1 MALLGGG
8 RLVVHSESPALR
20 KEVLAIL
27 SIALRS
33 PAGQQTD
40 RALRQSGRANSD
52 DLAADAIRAVM
63 EKPGRSGSVQA
74 IPSADADAAAA
85 IAALSARQRLALV
98 LHHGLHWP
106 PARIGRALG
115 VDDGTDVVVEA
126 EQAVVES
133 LRPRLAWE
141 IDHQLRTIEVGASS
155 DRKRRLVKGTALL
168 VVGVSAILIFL
179 AITQANIQ
187 RPDLIQLRPGGLL
200 RADSQGEVTRL
211 IEEQVSVAKVTPD
224 NEILYQFSG
233 GPGVAGGSIWYSP
246 GPGQRAGQLIGK
258 TGGALGWVEAD
269 FLPAGLETTHRQAIA
284 IIAERSG
291 NSTSGTTTH
300 SVVIIDPATRAIA
313 PVATLGT
320 STGSDEASTG
330 GLKPVFASYGGDR
343 FLVWMMDAVAAESLP
358 SDDVSDCGQWLMFT
372 LAGDPLPAQGPTPS
386 CARSGLSVSVPT
398 LDRSGSR
405 LMWLETDGTIDPA
418 NPPREGW
425 LSSQT
430 TVLKVLE
437 FASGRQF
444 SIELASIDQ
453 PTFWAQF
460 TMFSQETGTLSIDS
474 EGDVIVV
481 SIGFWNPDVA
491 VHNYTTYLVDLVG
504 ERVETSASDGLV
516 TFGH

>member
-1 MALLGGG
+1 
-8 RLVVHSESPALR
+8 
-20 KEVLAIL
+20 VLAIL
-27 SIALRS
+27 AIALRS
-33 PAGQQTD
+33 PASQPVD
-40 RALRQSGRANSD
+40 RALRRAGRSSSD
-52 DLAADAIRAVM
+52 DLAADAIRGVM
-63 EKPGRSGSVQA
+63 ERPGRVRGELA
-74 IPSADADAAAA
+74 MPTADADAAASL
-85 IAALSARQRLALV
+85 AALSARHRLALV

-115 VDDGTDVVVEA
+115 VDDGSRVVSDAEEA
-126 EQAVVES
+126 VDES

-141 IDHQLRTIEVGASS
+141 IDHQLRTIEVETSS
-155 DRKRRLVKGTALL
+155 DRKRRLIKGSALL

-179 AITQANIQ
+179 SITQANIK

-200 RADSQGEVTRL
+200 RADAQGQVTRL

-246 GPGQRAGQLIGK
+246 GPAQRAGQLIGK

-269 FLPAGLETTHRQAIA
+269 FLPAGFDPTHRHAIA
-284 IIAERSG
+284 IVAERSG
-291 NSTSGTTTH
+291 NSASATTTH
-300 SVVIIDPATRAIA
+300 SVIIVDPATRAIT
-313 PVATLGT
+313 PVVTLGT
-320 STGSDEASTG
+320 SIGSDEASTG
-330 GLKPVFASYGGDR
+330 GFKPVFASYGGDR
-343 FLVWMMDAVAAESLP
+343 VLVWVMDAVAAESLP
-358 SDDVSDCGQWLMFT
+358 SDDVTDCGQWLMFT
-372 LAGDPLPAQGPTPS
+372 LTGDPLPAPGPDPS
-386 CARSGLSVSVPT
+386 CARNGLSTSVPT

-405 LMWLETDGTIDPA
+405 LMWLETTGTIDPA

-430 TVLKVLE
+430 TVLRVLE
-437 FASGRQF
+437 FASRRQF

-474 EGDVIVV
+474 EGDVVVV

-491 VHNYTTYLVDLVG
+491 VYNYTTYLVDLVG
-504 ERVETSASDGLV
+504 ERVETSASDGPV

>member
-1 MALLGGG
+1 M
-8 RLVVHSESPALR
+8 HSESPSLR

-27 SIALRS
+27 AIALRS
-33 PAGQQTD
+33 PASQPTD
-40 RALRQSGRANSD
+40 RALRQAGRASSD
-52 DLAADAIRAVM
+52 DLAADAIRGVM
-63 EKPGRSGSVQA
+63 EKPGRSRGELA
-74 IPSADADAAAA
+74 MPTADAEAAASL
-85 IAALSARQRLALV
+85 AALSARQRLALV

-115 VDDGTDVVVEA
+115 VADGSSVVSDAEEA
-126 EQAVVES
+126 VDES

-141 IDHQLRTIEVGASS
+141 IDHQLRTIEVDTSS
-155 DRKRRLVKGTALL
+155 DRKRKLITGTALL

-179 AITQANIQ
+179 AITQANIK

-246 GPGQRAGQLIGK
+246 GPGQRAGQLIGR
-258 TGGALGWVEAD
+258 TGGVLGWVEAD
-269 FLPAGLETTHRQAIA
+269 FLPAGFDTTHRQAIA

-291 NSTSGTTTH
+291 NSASGATTH
-300 SVVIIDPATRAIA
+300 SVVIVDPATRVIT
-313 PVATLGT
+313 PVVTVGA

-330 GLKPVFASYGGDR
+330 GVKPVFASYGGDR
-343 FLVWMMDAVAAESLP
+343 VLVWVMDAVDAESLP
-358 SDDVSDCGQWLMFT
+358 SDDVLDCGQWLMFT
-372 LAGDPLPAQGPTPS
+372 LAGQPLPAQGPTPS
-386 CARSGLSVSVPT
+386 CARSGLSMSVPT
-398 LDRSGSR
+398 LDGTGSR
-405 LMWLETDGTIDPA
+405 LMWLETTGTVDPA

-425 LSSQT
+425 LSSQA

-444 SIELASIDQ
+444 SIELASFDQ
-453 PTFWAQF
+453 PSFWAQF

-474 EGDVIVV
+474 EGDVVVV
-481 SIGFWNPDVA
+481 SIGFWNPDVS
-491 VHNYTTYLVDLVG
+491 VYNYTTYLVDLVG
-504 ERVETSASDGLV
+504 ERVETSPSDGPV